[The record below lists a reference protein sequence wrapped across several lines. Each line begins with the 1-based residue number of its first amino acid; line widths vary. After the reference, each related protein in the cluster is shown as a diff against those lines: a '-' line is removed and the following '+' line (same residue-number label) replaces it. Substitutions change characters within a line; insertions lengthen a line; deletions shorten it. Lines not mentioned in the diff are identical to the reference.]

1 MSVSRGELRNKWR
14 ASSTSMPRKRLPLTL
29 TISSP
34 TCNLPSLSSHPERK
48 KTWIPKVLL
57 TFTSFRCAA
66 VFNNWPHTHTQ
77 RDKRRERERETV
89 WLCPS
94 VIKQAVQLE
103 YYYTIFQGTYITCR
117 SSITTF
123 MTYTQRRRFVFCSKL
138 AAVFFFSTIMT
149 TRKMKKKRS
158 NTISKGF
165 CCVVLLVI
173 LIAQK
178 KKKNCSFTDWVK
190 AWNWKTDGQM
200 IIIRKWEKE
209 ENNDKRGAK
218 QLQNEET
225 FPPRNKNK
233 NEVWWLLSRAEYDCN
248 HKNAVGLSLSAFHCE
263 TSLKHFFFKI
273 PARLRGWRQ

>member
-1 MSVSRGELRNKWR
+1 MNTKSVINIYI
-14 ASSTSMPRKRLPLTL
+14 
-29 TISSP
+29 ISL
-34 TCNLPSLSSHPERK
+34 CGCVQQL
-48 KTWIPKVLL
+48 
-57 TFTSFRCAA
+57 A
-66 VFNNWPHTHTQ
+66 PHTHTQ
-77 RDKRRERERETV
+77 RDKRRRERERETV
-89 WLCPS
+89 WLCAS

-178 KKKNCSFTDWVK
+178 KKKN
-190 AWNWKTDGQM
+190 
-200 IIIRKWEKE
+200 
-209 ENNDKRGAK
+209 
-218 QLQNEET
+218 L
-225 FPPRNKNK
+225 
-233 NEVWWLLSRAEYDCN
+233 
-248 HKNAVGLSLSAFHCE
+248 
-263 TSLKHFFFKI
+263 
-273 PARLRGWRQ
+273 